1 MESIRRRI
9 RLKIYDLL
17 NFWRIFRRNPL
28 GIIGVVILTCFLG
41 IAIFCP
47 VLSPYDP
54 VETVG
59 GYLGPA
65 SRAQI
70 LGTDQIGRD
79 ILSRVLYG
87 TRISLL
93 VGTTAAAIAVFIGT
107 SIGLVSGYFG
117 KGPGELLMR
126 FTDMFLVMPQLVL
139 MLILAALLGQNIY
152 IIMLVVGVTS
162 WPLMARIIRSE
173 VLSLKQRPFVERAI
187 SIGCSDFY
195 LIRKHILPNVMP
207 LITANAI
214 LVIPTAIIAEATL
227 SFIGLGDPTAISW
240 GSILNAAFGHHAIIL
255 GLWYW
260 FIPPGLAIV
269 LLCMSF
275 ALIGHAVD
283 EVLNPRLRKQGA

>member
-1 MESIRRRI
+1 MESSRRRI
-9 RLKIYDLL
+9 RLQIHDLL
-17 NFWRIFRRNPL
+17 NLWRVFRANPMGL
-28 GIIGVVILTCFLG
+28 IGLAMLAFFVA

-47 VLSPYDP
+47 VFSPYDP
-54 VETVG
+54 RDTVG
-59 GYLGPA
+59 EFLAPA
-65 SRAQI
+65 SPAHI
-70 LGTDQIGRD
+70 LGTDQLGRD

-93 VGTTAAAIAVFIGT
+93 VGITAAAISVFIGT

-117 KGPGELLMR
+117 KAFGEVLMR
-126 FTDMFLVMPQLVL
+126 FTDMFLVMPQLAL
-139 MLILAALLGQNIY
+139 MIILAALLGRSLF
-152 IIMLVVGVTS
+152 IIMVVVGVTS
-162 WPLMARIIRSE
+162 WPWMARIIRSE

-214 LVIPTAIIAEATL
+214 LTIPWAIVSESTL

-240 GSILNAAFGHHAIIL
+240 GSILSGAFSNSAIIL

-260 FIPPGLAIV
+260 FIPAGLAIV
-269 LLCMSF
+269 LLSMSF
-275 ALIGHAVD
+275 ALIGHVMD
-283 EVLNPRLRKQGA
+283 EVLNPRLRKRGV